1 MFCQRG
7 MGVKLVKWLSTWALS
22 FRIITGVGR
31 IKDYDQDTKGGIRK
45 WRTVNGCDENE
56 KHRV

>member
-1 MFCQRG
+1 